1 MTHGF
6 IFYFS
11 LIVSKTQLGY
21 FPFSF
26 HPSVPPT
33 FPPSLPLP
41 LSYIPIL
48 IFQNYELMSDF
59 IDEKYAELLNKL
71 KQN

>member
-11 LIVSKTQLGY
+11 LIVSKIQLGY
-21 FPFSF
+21 FSLLFSSF
-26 HPSVPPT
+26 SPSQV
-33 FPPSLPLP
+33 PSLTLP

-48 IFQNYELMSDF
+48 IFQNDELMPDF
-59 IDEKYAELLNKL
+59 IDEIYDKILNKL